1 MTPQIP
7 GCAEPR
13 HCDGP
18 SQCSDRGTWETA
30 SIIRWVRAREDVGEA
45 RPLGPR
51 ARRTQQRI
59 LAGLGMLLQHKKLA
73 AISVG
78 EIAIASDVS
87 PATFYRYFAD
97 VESVA
102 LKLAWSLADDL
113 QAAVAK
119 AELPWDGPDGR
130 ANAEAFVT
138 EFLAHW
144 DRNAPILRM
153 RNHLADEGDD
163 RFREVRLQTLRR
175 LTPAIL
181 TKLRAHQ
188 AAGDIDSELDIRAA
202 VNIVLG
208 MLERVGAFQHQ
219 YRGGTRTAIRT
230 ATVIV
235 HNTVCGRA
243 AGKSASDA

>member
-1 MTPQIP
+1 VT
-7 GCAEPR
+7 
-13 HCDGP
+13 
-18 SQCSDRGTWETA
+18 
-30 SIIRWVRAREDVGEA
+30 AREGVGQA
-45 RPLGPR
+45 KPLGPR
-51 ARRTQQRI
+51 AQRTQQRI
-59 LAGLGMLLQHKKLA
+59 LGGLAMLLQHKKLA

-113 QAAVAK
+113 QTAVAK

-153 RNHLADEGDD
+153 RNHLADDGDD

-181 TKLRAHQ
+181 AKLRAHQ
-188 AAGDIDSELDIRAA
+188 AAGDIEPELDVRAA

-235 HNTVCGRA
+235 HNTVCGQA
-243 AGKSASDA
+243 AMKSVSNA